1 MTIRNVSGRTR
12 VTTLAAVTLTALSAV
27 VATLALVL
35 ANPDATA
42 QQGPPGTPSTVTITR
57 SDGMLTASWPAVSG
71 ATGYHITYTS
81 DDGASWSLAA
91 FDHPS
96 NSITING
103 VTNSSTYIVGVRARN
118 SSGGGG
124 WRNSASSGPFVPTAT
139 PTATATPAQQSVPSS
154 RITVTNSGLVTWG
167 PDDWQFDPVAG
178 ILFDHFELKWIE
190 TIGNGENL
198 DWADAFRYR
207 IYDPNAYQYQL
218 PNLDSSK
225 RYAVRLHVQLRTAA
239 VEFGAPAPTPTPTAT
254 ATMTPT
260 PTALPTATPTATSTA
275 TPTPTATATMT
286 PTPTALPTATPTA
299 TATATPTPTATATMT
314 PTATAVPTDTPTAT
328 ATPSPTP
335 TPTETETPDGLP
347 SSPNY
352 TYIVR
357 VPQTLLVYWHE
368 PEGATS
374 YRVEYSSDNGG
385 TWIPAEAESS
395 DRTAIYPVT
404 DSVSYVARVRAE
416 NSAGHSD
423 WRVSSPA
430 NPYVTP
436 TPTLTPTPSAPPST
450 PWTITVTRAEG
461 ELIASWSAI
470 STASGYH
477 VTYSS
482 DGGVSWT
489 LAGFNHSPAEITI
502 TGVSD
507 ASTYIVAVRAQNS
520 AGFSLWRNSEP
531 VGPLEP

>member
-1 MTIRNVSGRTR
+1 M
-12 VTTLAAVTLTALSAV
+12 TTLAAMTLTALSAV
-27 VATLALVL
+27 VATLALIL
-35 ANPDATA
+35 ATLDATA

-57 SDGMLTASWPAVSG
+57 SDGSMTASWPAVSG
-71 ATGYHITYTS
+71 ATNYHVTYSS

-124 WRNSASSGPFVPTAT
+124 WRNSAPSGPFVPTAT
-139 PTATATPAQQSVPSS
+139 PTATATPAPESAPPS
-154 RITVTNSGLVTWG
+154 RITVSNSGLVTWG
-167 PDDWQFDPVAG
+167 PDDWKFDPVAG

-190 TIGNGENL
+190 TVGNGENL
-198 DWADAFRYR
+198 DWADAFRHR
-207 IYDPNAYQYQL
+207 VYDPNANSYQL

-260 PTALPTATPTATSTA
+260 PTAVPTA

-286 PTPTALPTATPTA
+286 PTPVPTATPTA

-314 PTATAVPTDTPTAT
+314 PTAT
-328 ATPSPTP
+328 PSPTP
-335 TPTETETPDGLP
+335 TPTETETPDDLP

-385 TWIPAEAESS
+385 TWIHAEAEFS
-395 DRTAIYPVT
+395 DRTAIYGVT
-404 DSVSYVARVRAE
+404 DSQSYVARVRAE